1 VKRSNRLVILVGVL
15 LAVLAFVGIV
25 IILNQQG
32 TGSNGPEKAT
42 VDVLVAKNDI
52 ELGTPVTPDMVA
64 VKQVA
69 VDAVQGTPLHD
80 PSQVGGRT
88 ALVTIP
94 KDAQVPSE
102 SFGGV
107 GVVDISAS
115 LKPGEKAVTLQLD
128 RTTGVDFLVKRG
140 DIIDIVL
147 SEDVQVLQP
156 TADSTDENP
165 RFEPVAGLTNARTV
179 KTVLQQKRVLYVS
192 QSRATQTQAS
202 PSPGAE
208 AAPPAAQPAFAESV
222 IIVFA
227 GTDQDAELV
236 KFAQRDITETGSMTV
251 TIRATAD
258 TAVEQTTGLTI
269 DSLVK
274 NFGLP
279 IPGIV
284 EQVGP
289 STAPASR

>member
-1 VKRSNRLVILVGVL
+1 MKRSNRLVILVGVL

-25 IILNQQG
+25 ILLNQ
-32 TGSNGPEKAT
+32 TSGPAQEQTAKAN
-42 VDVLVAKNDI
+42 VLVAKADI
-52 ELGTPVTPDMVA
+52 AIGTAVTPDMVA
-64 VKQVA
+64 VKQV
-69 VDAVQGTPLHD
+69 DLGAVQGTAIKD

-88 ALVTIP
+88 ALVAIP
-94 KDAQVPSE
+94 KDAQVSQE
-102 SFGGV
+102 AFGG
-107 GVVDISAS
+107 GVNPTVNISAQ

-128 RTTGVDFLVKRG
+128 RTTGIDFLVKPG
-140 DIIDIVL
+140 DIIDVVL
-147 SEDVQVLQP
+147 SQDVQVLQP
-156 TADSTDENP
+156 SADSTAQNP
-165 RFEPVAGLTNARTV
+165 RFEAVNGLTNARTV

-192 QSRATQTQAS
+192 QSRATQQAPS

-208 AAPPAAQPAFAESV
+208 GAPAAQQQFTETV

-236 KFAQRDITETGSMTV
+236 KFAQRDVSEQGALTV

-258 TAVEQTTGLTI
+258 KADEATTGLTI

-284 EQVGP
+284 QQVGP
-289 STAPASR
+289 KSR